1 MEPNF
6 QDVSKNSSFNSKF
19 RQHFALF
26 FMQSTG
32 TILHKT
38 TAQDIIIMVLSN
50 SKENKQQSQTI
61 Q

>member
-1 MEPNF
+1 MESNF
-6 QDVSKNSSFNSKF
+6 QNAPKNSSFNSKF

-32 TILHKT
+32 TIQHKT
-38 TAQDIIIMVLSN
+38 VAQEIIIMVLSN
-50 SKENKQQSQTI
+50 SKKNKQQSQII